1 MTFVT
6 CSGGRVTLGAT
17 QSQIWQIVNHQSPSS
32 FASASDHDQM
42 FSLMEFYTVYQRF
55 EQFIHTEQG
64 LELFFWIIPSQQHLE
79 SAFSCRDSTLYGFN
93 AECGMRTGALF
104 TVLRPVQFADIC
116 WKVVKVV
123 FLKDFIMFIVS
134 CS

>member
-42 FSLMEFYTVYQRF
+42 SSLMEFYTVYQRF
-55 EQFIHTEQG
+55 ELFIQIEQG
-64 LELFFWIIPSQQHLE
+64 LELFFWIIPSQRRLQL
-79 SAFSCRDSTLYGFN
+79 AFSCRDSTLYGFN
-93 AECGMRTGALF
+93 AECGMRTRAF
-104 TVLRPVQFADIC
+104 STVLRPVQFAD
-116 WKVVKVV
+116 
-123 FLKDFIMFIVS
+123 M
-134 CS
+134 